1 MIYTIGHTLQSVEEF
16 YEMISKYGINCIID
30 VRSMPYSQHAPQF
43 NKENLNLFL
52 RSNGVLYAHFGT
64 EFGARRNDCLSLVK
78 KNGLHYMQVNFEI
91 GIKTDNFKSGIRRL
105 NNALSQNR
113 TIALMCTE
121 ANPLDCHRFSFISR
135 YLYDN
140 GYDISHI
147 MRNKTT
153 HEICLKSH
161 QALEKSMIAEYIK
174 KKKLS
179 ETGGLFDDYSPEQ
192 QRIDAYKLKNYEIG
206 YIPNNSTEEEQQ
218 IID

>member
-1 MIYTIGHTLQSVEEF
+1 MIYTIGHTLQNVEEF
-16 YEMISKYGINCIID
+16 YDMISKYDINCIID

-52 RSNGVLYAHFGT
+52 RNHGVLYAHFGI
-64 EFGARRNDCLSLVK
+64 EFGARRNDCLSLVN
-78 KNGLHYMQVNFEI
+78 KNGQNCMQVNFEL
-91 GIKTDNFKSGIRRL
+91 GIKTDNFKSGIHRL
-105 NNALSQNR
+105 DNALAQNR

-140 GYDISHI
+140 RYDIAHI
-147 MRNKTT
+147 IRNKTT
-153 HEICLKSH
+153 HEICLQSH
-161 QALEKSMIAEYIK
+161 HELERTMIAEYIK

-192 QRIDAYKLKNYEIG
+192 QRIDAYKLKNHEIG
-206 YIPNNSTEEEQQ
+206 YIPNNGTEEQQ